1 MAEKKRG
8 TFLSTT
14 KIDLIYGTDSQM
26 NTTTNSAEFKKSVHA
41 RWVRKWKLYVRDDT
55 INLEKCGGLKG

>member
-26 NTTTNSAEFKKSVHA
+26 NTTTDSVEFKKASIIV
-41 RWVRKWKLYVRDDT
+41 VYG
-55 INLEKCGGLKG
+55 NGNSM